1 MGNNTTQMEKRILF
15 IDAAPPQMDAEL
27 TRMGFRCDHQKME
40 YDELLPV
47 AAQYTGFVIRSRF
60 AIDRKMIDA
69 AASLRFIARIGA
81 GMENIDTAYAEAK
94 GIRCLNS
101 PEGNADAVA
110 EYAIGSILNMLRQF
124 GKMDREVRQGIWQ
137 REANR
142 GHELHRQTVGILGY
156 GTMGRTLA
164 RKLSGFGCRVICHDK
179 YLENYGDAWAEAV
192 DLDTFRQETDIL
204 SIHIN
209 YLPENFHYINAEFL
223 QGFAKDLLLV
233 NTSRGKCLD
242 AAGLV
247 QCLRQGKVRMASLD
261 VLEYENIRLQI
272 PEKEHW
278 EDALR
283 DLAASERVF
292 LSPHVAGQT
301 YESLEKHV
309 DVLMGKIRKVVTE

>member
-1 MGNNTTQMEKRILF
+1 MF
-15 IDAAPPQMDAEL
+15 IDNPAPRMEREL
-27 TRMGFRCDHQKME
+27 RQLGFKCERREIDYE
-40 YDELLPV
+40 ELLPV
-47 AAQYTGFVIRSRF
+47 AAQYAGFVIRSRF
-60 AIDRKMIDA
+60 QIDRRIIDA
-69 AASLRFIARIGA
+69 AANLRFIARIGA
-81 GMENIDTAYAEAK
+81 GMENIDTAYAESK

-209 YLPENFHYINAEFL
+209 YLPENFHYINADFL
-223 QGFAKDLLLV
+223 NGFAKEILLV

-247 QCLRQGKVRMASLD
+247 QCLQTGKVKLASLD

-272 PEKEHW
+272 PARKDW
-278 EDALR
+278 EQPLR

>member
-1 MGNNTTQMEKRILF
+1 MENRVLF
-15 IDAAPPQMDAEL
+15 IDNPAPRMEREL
-27 TRMGFRCDHQKME
+27 RQLGFTCERRELD
-40 YDELLPV
+40 YGDLLPI

-69 AASLRFIARIGA
+69 AANLRFIARIGA

-110 EYAIGSILNMLRQF
+110 EYAIGSILNMLRQYAR
-124 GKMDREVRQGIWQ
+124 MDMEVKAGVWQ

-142 GHELHRQTVGILGY
+142 GYELHRKTVGILGY

-192 DLDTFRQETDIL
+192 DLDTFRRETDIL

-209 YLPENFHYINAEFL
+209 YLPGNFHYIDAEFL
-223 QGFAKDLLLV
+223 NGFAKEILLV
-233 NTSRGKCLD
+233 NTSRGKSLD
-242 AAGLV
+242 TAGLV
-247 QCLRQGKVRMASLD
+247 QCLQSGKVKLATLD
-261 VLEYENIRLQI
+261 VLEYENIQLQI
-272 PEKEHW
+272 PAQSDW
-278 EDALR
+278 EQPLKK
-283 DLAASERVF
+283 LAGSNRVSF
-292 LSPHVAGQT
+292 SPHVAGQT

-309 DVLMGKIRKVVTE
+309 DVLIRKIKDIMEPSQASIH

>member
-1 MGNNTTQMEKRILF
+1 MEKRILF
-15 IDAAPPQMDAEL
+15 IDAAPPRMDAEL

-69 AASLRFIARIGA
+69 ATNLRFIARIGA

-94 GIRCLNS
+94 GIRCINS

-110 EYAIGSILNMLRQF
+110 EYVIGIILNMLRQYAR
-124 GKMDREVRQGIWQ
+124 MDSEVKAGVWR

-142 GHELHRQTVGILGY
+142 GYELHRKTVGILGY

-179 YLENYGDAWAEAV
+179 YLKNYGDEFAEAV
-192 DLDTFRQETDIL
+192 TLEQLQAETDIL

-209 YLPENFHYINAEFL
+209 YLPENHHYINADFL
-223 QGFAKDLLLV
+223 NGFAKEILLV

-261 VLEYENIRLQI
+261 VLEYENIRLKI
-272 PEKEHW
+272 PARKDW
-278 EDALR
+278 EQPLR

-309 DVLMGKIRKVVTE
+309 DVLMAKIKALGV